1 MPSLVSRLY
10 ELYGG
15 RWDFYKIVSRLETMM
30 RKASA
35 ERNAGGYLSR
45 LDGEAIAS
53 ADDNNEFNL

>member
-30 RKASA
+30 RKA
-35 ERNAGGYLSR
+35 
-45 LDGEAIAS
+45 
-53 ADDNNEFNL
+53 